1 MRIKAKY
8 FIQKM
13 PAYWQ
18 YCTIIYFFFLE
29 RMYNES
35 QDKFMA
41 FGYKTDQKNKS
52 I

>member
-18 YCTIIYFFFLE
+18 YCTIIYFFFFR
-29 RMYNES
+29 RMYNEC